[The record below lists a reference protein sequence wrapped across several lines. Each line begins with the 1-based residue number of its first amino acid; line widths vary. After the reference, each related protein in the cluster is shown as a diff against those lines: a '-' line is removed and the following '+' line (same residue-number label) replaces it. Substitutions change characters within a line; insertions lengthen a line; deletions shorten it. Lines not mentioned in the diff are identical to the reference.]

1 MKNILFSIILLFS
14 FQFVQ
19 GQEEQKPDQEKQ
31 EAKAEQMEAQTEQTD
46 SQEAPI
52 PHPGE
57 QIIDKVI
64 IKVGGE
70 YVLYSEIIN
79 NYRYIKESNP
89 EADVNICAVTEQI
102 ISQKILVDQ
111 AKLDSVEVSDVEVEG
126 QLDYRFQ
133 NIMRQLQGDESKFLE
148 IYGKT
153 IPEMKEEQ
161 RDDMKQQ
168 ILAERI
174 QGQLIN
180 DVTITPKEVV
190 KFFDAIPKD
199 SIPYLSS
206 EVEISEIVIKPKVNS
221 VEHEKSSSKLLEIR
235 ESIMNGEISFEEAA
249 MKNSSDGSAQFGGD
263 LGWAKRGSY
272 VPAFEAAAYSLEKD
286 EISEIVESEF
296 GFHIIKMNERRG
308 NSIKVQHILIRPEI
322 TENDLVIAQTKLD
335 SVKQLIEVDSLPF
348 IYAVK
353 IYSDKKSENYHNGGR
368 MANRKTGDNY
378 FDTGDLPPDIY
389 FQTEEMEVG
398 EISPPLEYTNRGG
411 ETLYRVIKL
420 DSRTKPH
427 RASLEQD
434 YSRIQNFAKESKK
447 NLYYNKWMVE
457 KMEETFIKVDPDLAA
472 CPNLVEWIDEQQ
484 VEPDPMAPAPDSNDT
499 KGDDKGKR

>member
-1 MKNILFSIILLFS
+1 MKKIIVSIAFFCLI
-14 FQFVQ
+14 QMVQ
-19 GQEEQKPDQEKQ
+19 GQGEPVQENVEEQK
-31 EAKAEQMEAQTEQTD
+31 EQVEAQAVEPK
-46 SQEAPI
+46 SQAAPA
-52 PHPGE
+52 PNPDE

-89 EADVNICAVTEQI
+89 KADVNICAVTEQI

-111 AKLDSVEVSDVEVEG
+111 AKLDSIEVSDVEVEG
-126 QLDYRFQ
+126 QLDFRFQ

-148 IYGKT
+148 YYGKT

-161 RDDMKQQ
+161 REDMKQQ

-180 DVTITPKEVV
+180 EVTITPKEVV
-190 KFFDAIPKD
+190 EFFDAIPKD
-199 SIPYLSS
+199 SIPFLSS
-206 EVEISEIVIKPKVNS
+206 EVEISEIVLKPKVNNE
-221 VEHEKSSSKLLEIR
+221 EHKKASSKLIQIR
-235 ESIMNGEISFEEAA
+235 ESVLAGETTFEEAA
-249 MKNSSDGSAQFGGD
+249 MKFSADGSAQLGGD

-272 VPAFEAAAYSLEKD
+272 VPEFEAAAYSLDKD

-308 NSIKVQHILIRPEI
+308 NSIRVQHILIRPEI
-322 TENDLVIAQTKLD
+322 TENDLLLTQAKLD
-335 SVKQLIEVDSLPF
+335 SVKQLVEVDSLPF
-348 IYAVK
+348 DYAVRL
-353 IYSDKKSENYHNGGR
+353 YSDKKSENYHNGGR
-368 MANRKTGDNY
+368 MANPKTGDNY
-378 FDTGDLPPDIY
+378 FDTGDLPPDVY
-389 FQTEEMEVG
+389 FQTEEMEIG
-398 EISPPLEYTNRGG
+398 EISSPLEYTNRGG

-434 YSRIQNFAKESKK
+434 YSKIQNFAKESKK
-447 NLYYNKWMVE
+447 NLYYNNWMIE
-457 KMEETFIKVDPDLAA
+457 KMQDTFIKVDPDLSS
-472 CPNLVEWIDEQQ
+472 CSNLVQWIDE
-484 VEPDPMAPAPDSNDT
+484 
-499 KGDDKGKR
+499 DDVKSVIKP

>member
-1 MKNILFSIILLFS
+1 MKKLIVSLAFFCLIQL
-14 FQFVQ
+14 VQ
-19 GQEEQKPDQEKQ
+19 GQDEPVQQKQDQEKPQ
-31 EAKAEQMEAQTEQTD
+31 VEEVQ
-46 SQEAPI
+46 SQAAPA
-52 PHPGE
+52 PNPDE

-89 EADVNICAVTEQI
+89 KANVNICAVTEQI

-111 AKLDSVEVSDVEVEG
+111 AKLDSIEVSDIEVEG
-126 QLDYRFQ
+126 QLDFRFQ

-148 IYGKT
+148 YYGKT

-180 DVTITPKEVV
+180 EVTITPKEVV
-190 KFFDAIPKD
+190 EFFESIPKD
-199 SIPYLSS
+199 SIPFLSS
-206 EVEISEIVIKPKVNS
+206 EVEISEIVLKPKVNKE
-221 VEHEKSSSKLLEIR
+221 EHDKASSKLLQIR
-235 ESIMNGEISFEEAA
+235 ESILAGETTFEEAA
-249 MKNSSDGSAQFGGD
+249 MKFSSDGSAQMGGD

-272 VPAFEAAAYSLEKD
+272 VPEFEAAAYSLDKE

-308 NSIKVQHILIRPEI
+308 NSIRVQHILIRPVI
-322 TENDLVIAQTKLD
+322 TENDLLLAQEKLD

-348 IYAVK
+348 DYAVRL
-353 IYSDKKSENYHNGGR
+353 YSDKKSENYHNGGR
-368 MANRKTGDNY
+368 MANPKTGDNY
-378 FDTGDLPPDIY
+378 FDTGDLPPDVY
-389 FQTEEMEVG
+389 FQTEEMEIG
-398 EISPPLEYTNRGG
+398 EISSPLEYTNRGG
-411 ETLYRVIKL
+411 ETLYRIIKL

-434 YSRIQNFAKESKK
+434 YSKIQNFAKESKK
-447 NLYYNKWMVE
+447 NLYYNNWMIE
-457 KMEETFIKVDPDLAA
+457 KMQETFIKVDPDLSS
-472 CPNLVEWIDEQQ
+472 CSNLVQWIDEDAAKS
-484 VEPDPMAPAPDSNDT
+484 EIKP
-499 KGDDKGKR
+499 